1 MANERWTNFN
11 TPSPKP
17 RYPLDR
23 PDAIKI
29 FKALT
34 LDNKP
39 NEKVEFP
46 KDIIVRFYGNE
57 KMNFFETEFLAPKMR
72 PIHTTDEAAFSHKT
86 TLDTNED

>member
-1 MANERWTNFN
+1 MANERWNNFN
-11 TPSPKP
+11 TPTPKG
-17 RYPLDR
+17 RYSLDR
-23 PDAIKI
+23 NEAIKI

-34 LDNKP
+34 MNNIP
-39 NEKVEFP
+39 NENVEYP

-57 KMNFFETEFLAPKMR
+57 KIDFFEAEFLAPKMR